1 MSRLRTPP
9 TENRDNDS
17 VSKTPPAMPE
27 RVLTLQQRAFRELQ
41 NDNMRLNNDID
52 SLSEQVSK
60 CNEDR
65 NKVTR
70 ELKVLER
77 EYANLNRRIVN
88 LRNQFVITK
97 WKSRVERS
105 RAIREMEKLDSEA
118 KASRRKF
125 IELKR
130 REVARKQAEA
140 DQRQSEETRGKIWDG
155 TKWVTKGAAEVL
167 GSVAAG
173 LIGGVV
179 GVGLGGAMA
188 GYDYIK
194 GKSKAEEKDDKTNR
208 RAATRKVPA
217 TPAGSPPKQPLDS
230 MKEKDDS
237 MKEKDDWEE
246 DNGTEWDQ
254 DTVTANLRAALRK
267 DTSTP
272 APRGVPYRQAPRF
285 QTPAQTPTP
294 RVVQKTPR
302 FQTPA
307 GPPPKRSLD
316 SVQEENDDD
325 EMRERIIEAMKGKSK
340 TQGGLNL
347 PAIKKILIEDGMDK
361 QRVNKMKSKEAR
373 EALRNIL

>member
-52 SLSEQVSK
+52 SLNNDIDSLSEQVSK

-65 NKVTR
+65 NKVSR

-194 GKSKAEEKDDKTNR
+194 GKSKAEEKDDKANR

-230 MKEKDDS
+230 N
-237 MKEKDDWEE
+237 KEKDDWEE
-246 DNGTEWDQ
+246 DNGTEWDPE
-254 DTVTANLRAALRK
+254 TIAANIRAALYK

-272 APRGVPYRQAPRF
+272 APRGVPYRQGPRF
-285 QTPAQTPTP
+285 KTPAQTPTP

-316 SVQEENDDD
+316 SVQEENVDD
-325 EMRERIIEAMKGKSK
+325 EMRERIIQAMKGKSE

-361 QRVNKMKSKEAR
+361 QQVNKMKTKEAR
-373 EALRNIL
+373 AALKNIL